1 MNINGINGLN
11 GLNAIQ
17 PTNPTATRAAEQAA
31 VASGQGVQVQ
41 LSNQANWVSEVRS
54 AASQS
59 PGVRMDEV
67 ARAQQEIADGTLEN
81 NIDMDAV
88 INALM
93 MEL

>member
-1 MNINGINGLN
+1 MNISGIN

-17 PTNPTATRAAEQAA
+17 PTMPTMGRPAEQAA
-31 VASGQGVQVQ
+31 ASSQGVQVQ
-41 LSNQANWVSEVRS
+41 LSNQASWISELRS
-54 AASQS
+54 AATET
-59 PGVRMDEV
+59 PNVRADEV
-67 ARAQQEIADGTLEN
+67 ARAQQEIAAGTLES

>member
-1 MNINGINGLN
+1 MNITGIS

-17 PTNPTATRAAEQAA
+17 PSLPASSRAVDQASATP
-31 VASGQGVQVQ
+31 SQGVQVQ
-41 LSNQANWVSEVRS
+41 LSNQANWVSQMRS
-54 AASQS
+54 AASS
-59 PGVRMDEV
+59 APEVRTDEI
-67 ARAQQEIADGTLEN
+67 ARAQQEIADGTLES